1 MKAMNIM
8 PTTYLLIAIVAMI
21 ALHFLFP
28 VMRIVP
34 PIWNLLGIIP
44 IALGVIINLIA
55 DKAFSRANTTVKPF
69 EESSALVTS
78 GAFRITRNPMYLG
91 FVLILIGIAVLM
103 RSLTPYFVIIAFAI
117 LIDRMYITVEE
128 RMLAEKFGPD
138 WIAYKEKNQAV
149 AIKAAF

>member
-1 MKAMNIM
+1 MKIM

-28 VMRIVP
+28 ATRIVP

-44 IALGVIINLIA
+44 IALGVIFYLIA
-55 DKAFSRANTTVKPF
+55 DKAFHRANTTVKPF

-117 LIDRMYITVEE
+117 LIDRIYITVEE
-128 RMLAEKFGPD
+128 RMLAEKFGSD
-138 WIAYKEKNQAV
+138 WIAYKEKTRRWL
-149 AIKAAF
+149 

>member
-1 MKAMNIM
+1 MKAKKIM

-21 ALHFLFP
+21 MVHFLFP
-28 VMRIVP
+28 AMRIVP

-55 DKAFSRANTTVKPF
+55 DKAFHRANTAVKPF

-103 RSLTPYFVIIAFAI
+103 RSLTPYLVIIAFAI

-138 WIAYKEKNQAV
+138 WIAYKEKTRRWL
-149 AIKAAF
+149 

>member
-1 MKAMNIM
+1 MKAKKIM

-21 ALHFLFP
+21 TLHFLFP
-28 VMRIVP
+28 AMRIVP

-55 DKAFSRANTTVKPF
+55 DKAFHRANTAVKPF

-103 RSLTPYFVIIAFAI
+103 RSLTPYLVIIAFAI

-138 WIAYKEKNQAV
+138 WIAYKEKTRRWL
-149 AIKAAF
+149 